1 MDLGPRHISA
11 SCCFVM
17 GLSAMG
23 LGAGRGA
30 AARLLLAGVQ
40 GVGPSPLRSHSL
52 RKRRAGSCGCQGG
65 WCELG
70 GGVVSA

>member
-1 MDLGPRHISA
+1 MDLGPRHVSA

-30 AARLLLAGVQ
+30 AARLLLAG
-40 GVGPSPLRSHSL
+40 
-52 RKRRAGSCGCQGG
+52 A
-65 WCELG
+65 
-70 GGVVSA
+70 